1 MDITP
6 EEEEEEVNPLVVTF
20 EKLNT
25 QLEKLAERDR
35 RAEERER
42 NALEREQA
50 LIERQSK
57 LNQAMNNIA
66 IKSGNFQSSVIDT
79 ETRLKTFLLD
89 YIKDFPNSTG
99 IIEAIAKETKSLE
112 GTVNRIPKSIAVKGD
127 FHGFTSRKPFLA
139 YWGLMFFTVF
149 LSAYFYFR
157 SSDNEQIKEYKRL
170 VEDFRRKNPK
180 LADKYFGNWYQRN
193 IESPVKELFQK

>member
-6 EEEEEEVNPLVVTF
+6 EEEEVNPLVVTF

-25 QLEKLAERDR
+25 QLENLIERDR

-79 ETRLKTFLLD
+79 ETRLKTFLLY

-99 IIEAIAKETKSLE
+99 IIEAIAKEIKSLE
-112 GTVNRIPKSIAVKGD
+112 VTVNRIPKSIEVKGD
-127 FHGFTSRKPFLA
+127 VYGFTSQKPLLA
-139 YWGLMFFTVF
+139 YWMLMIFTVF
-149 LSAYFYFR
+149 LSASFYFR

-193 IESPVKELFQK
+193 IESLVK

>member
-6 EEEEEEVNPLVVTF
+6 EEEEVNPLVVTF

-99 IIEAIAKETKSLE
+99 IIEAIAKEIKRVNQVFDQKSLMAGVGLLLKIMRQFKGVYE
-112 GTVNRIPKSIAVKGD
+112 GKEFYLVKNGQV
-127 FHGFTSRKPFLA
+127 G
-139 YWGLMFFTVF
+139 WI
-149 LSAYFYFR
+149 SAYV
-157 SSDNEQIKEYKRL
+157 NQQTGK
-170 VEDFRRKNPK
+170 
-180 LADKYFGNWYQRN
+180 
-193 IESPVKELFQK
+193 